1 MRRPRQGFGTRDSL
15 RLSFPRKRESR
26 ATALPLALD
35 PRFRGGDNPK
45 HGTSKRTRPR
55 IAIFVDDADWHTR
68 RLKRAFI
75 AQGGEPVTLSLGD
88 CGFATDGGHGLY
100 LPGFADALPDAAF
113 VRTIS
118 AGSFEQVTMRLGV
131 LHALR
136 ELGVPVHNDARAI
149 ERCVDKSMTSFML
162 HKAGIPTPPTWSVE
176 SVEDARRV
184 VRVEARAGCPLVLKP
199 LFGSQGRGLRLIE
212 RSEDLP
218 AGEDIGGVY
227 YLQRFVRNNPP
238 GWRDW
243 RVFVI
248 GRRAVAAMIRH
259 GKHWRTNA
267 SQGAR
272 CEAAL
277 ASGEVADLAVE
288 AVAAVDAD
296 YAGVDIIQDTDGRYL
311 VLEVNSMPAWAALQ
325 RVSAVDI
332 AGELAAALL
341 GRLRPVVALGRS
353 RRIAGRR

>member
-1 MRRPRQGFGTRDSL
+1 MRP
-15 RLSFPRKRESR
+15 
-26 ATALPLALD
+26 
-35 PRFRGGDNPK
+35 
-45 HGTSKRTRPR
+45 PR

-68 RLKRAFI
+68 RLKRAFT
-75 AQGGEPVTLSLGD
+75 AQGGEPASLSLRD
-88 CGFATDGGHGLY
+88 CGFAIDGGGHGLH

-113 VRTIS
+113 VRTIA

-162 HKAGIPTPPTWSVE
+162 HKAGLPTPPTWSIE
-176 SVEDARRV
+176 SVESARRV
-184 VRVEARAGCPLVLKP
+184 VRAEARVDRPLVLKP

-212 RSEDLP
+212 RSDDLP

-227 YLQRFVRNNPP
+227 YLQRFVRNNRP

-272 CEAAL
+272 CEAAP
-277 ASGEVADLAVE
+277 ASGEIAALAVE
-288 AVAAVDAD
+288 AAAAVDAH
-296 YAGVDIIQDTDGRYL
+296 YAGVDIIQDADGRHL

-325 RVSAVDI
+325 RVSTVDI
-332 AGELAAALL
+332 AGELAAGLL
-341 GRLRPVVALGRS
+341 GRLRPVVPLGRS